1 MEVKAIVL
9 SADDNVAVV
18 LDEVKAGGIVL
29 AGNQTL
35 KANENIPRGHKISI
49 ELISENEMIRK
60 YGLVI
65 GRASRRIEPGDWVH
79 SHNVIDIT
87 DELCDAYAKAYRAK
101 NQGEDYGNV

>member
-29 AGNQTL
+29 VGEQTF
-35 KANENIPRGHKISI
+35 KANEDIPRGHKICI
-49 ELISENEMIRK
+49 ELIPKKKMIRK

-87 DELCDAYAKAYRAK
+87 EEICDAYAKAYREK
-101 NQGEDYGNV
+101 N